1 MTTSPIYLVRLLS
14 SPRLARAALGTSL
27 LVAACSSGRA
37 DDTASRADTSARTSF
52 ASTTPAIV
60 SVTSAVTTP
69 VRVFKDPSCG
79 CCTAWVQHM
88 RDNGFNVTTVD
99 EPSQS
104 TMDSIKRAHGV
115 APSNASCHTAE
126 AGRYVIEGHVPA
138 DIVQR
143 LLKEKPPNVVG
154 LAVPGMVTGSP
165 GMDGPDPEHYTVIA
179 MMRDGSTRP
188 YAQR

>member
-1 MTTSPIYLVRLLS
+1 MSTSPTYLVRLLP
-14 SPRLARAALGTSL
+14 SPRLAGAALGTSL

-52 ASTTPAIV
+52 ASTTPAIA
-60 SVTSAVTTP
+60 SVASAVTTP
-69 VRVFKDPSCG
+69 IRVFKDPSCG

-138 DIVQR
+138 DLVQR
-143 LLKEKPPNVVG
+143 LLKENPTNVVG

-165 GMDGPDPEHYTVIA
+165 GMEGADPEHYTVMAI
-179 MMRDGSTRP
+179 MRDGSTRP
-188 YAQR
+188 YARR